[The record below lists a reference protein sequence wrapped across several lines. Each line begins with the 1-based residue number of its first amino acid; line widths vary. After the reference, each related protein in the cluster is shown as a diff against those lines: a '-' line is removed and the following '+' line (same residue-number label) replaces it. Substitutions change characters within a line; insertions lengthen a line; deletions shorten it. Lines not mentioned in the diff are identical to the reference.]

1 MSNTGRI
8 AIDDN
13 AVIRKKLPKLWA
25 QYTECC
31 TSIGRNNHDFRG
43 FVL

>member
-13 AVIRKKLPKLWA
+13 AVIRKNLPKLWHE
-25 QYTECC
+25 YTECC
-31 TSIGRNNHDFRG
+31 TRAVTFFFIYITSLN
-43 FVL
+43 